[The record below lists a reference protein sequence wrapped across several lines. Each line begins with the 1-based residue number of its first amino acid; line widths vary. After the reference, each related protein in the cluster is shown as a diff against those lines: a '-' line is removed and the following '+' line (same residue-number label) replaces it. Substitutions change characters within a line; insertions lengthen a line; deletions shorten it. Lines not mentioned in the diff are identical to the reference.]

1 MIELSNNEKEILI
14 ECLQYRLETDKTLEN
29 SILREDLEELL
40 FKIEED
46 EYV

>member
-29 SILREDLEELL
+29 NILREDLEELL